1 MYRRAITLT
10 EYNCKHKTGPGPR
23 NTNEGQGWGPGNIN
37 TRFRLPNFT
46 EWLVEDALT
55 NELQF
60 AATANSGYTFI
71 EFEFTSYPVS
81 TKRQIGKIVIRF
93 W

>member
-1 MYRRAITLT
+1 M
-10 EYNCKHKTGPGPR
+10 
-23 NTNEGQGWGPGNIN
+23 
-37 TRFRLPNFT
+37 LPNFT
-46 EWLVEDALT
+46 EWLVEDTLT

-71 EFEFTSYPVS
+71 EFEFASYPVS